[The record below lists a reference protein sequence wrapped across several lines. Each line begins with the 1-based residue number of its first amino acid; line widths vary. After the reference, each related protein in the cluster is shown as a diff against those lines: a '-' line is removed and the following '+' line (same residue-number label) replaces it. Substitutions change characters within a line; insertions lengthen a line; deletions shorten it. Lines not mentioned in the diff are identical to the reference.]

1 VNDKELREALEALR
15 RLVEESV
22 EAGTPISGP
31 LLLLKLNGILAAH
44 PTEPAED
51 RWTAVMEKRA
61 RALAKAYWRGRG
73 EEITKEQEDE
83 FWWSFARDAQ
93 MLSKDE
99 PAEGTGLREAATE
112 VIAAFVENTSLTEPM
127 ERLEDA
133 LGGRESGWLVEIPP
147 WDGVH
152 YWWRGGFEWTPDA
165 RVAVRFARRQ
175 DAQAVADKSHPGA
188 FVTEHTFDAA
198 LRAQPPKETKG

>member
-1 VNDKELREALEALR
+1 MNDKELREALEALR

-99 PAEGTGLREAATE
+99 PAERTGLREHITRLDIIRILDEESADISRP
-112 VIAAFVENTSLTEPM
+112 VDCGRIADRILALTAPAPDGGLREYAEHKPGCAKYINWM
-127 ERLEDA
+127 ETNCAPRH
-133 LGGRESGWLVEIPP
+133 SV
-147 WDGVH
+147 VQ
-152 YWWRGGFEWTPDA
+152 FEYDDN
-165 RVAVRFARRQ
+165 Q
-175 DAQAVADKSHPGA
+175 QCSCGL
-188 FVTEHTFDAA
+188 DAA
-198 LRAQPPKETKG
+198 LRAQPPEGDESE